1 MLLIYYPSIYYQ
13 KFDERSDILEIL
25 NEKLAIKNTLINIA
39 SVLNEN
45 NINWGLG
52 GSLLLYLSGI
62 ETSVSD
68 IDIVVDV
75 KDINKIEKIVKEYDH
90 IEKQESGIYL
100 TKRFYSITYNGIDID
115 LMVGFKISNG
125 NSVYSFPTGKKLVDK
140 SIIIDRTVIYLC
152 SLKDWLEAYTV
163 MKRKN
168 KIELINHSKLVK

>member
-1 MLLIYYPSIYYQ
+1 MECGKIIS
-13 KFDERSDILEIL
+13 RSDIMSKLES
-25 NEKLAIKNTLINIA
+25 KLMIKNTLLNIA

-62 ETSVSD
+62 ETNVAD
-68 IDIVVDV
+68 IDIVVD
-75 KDINKIEKIVKEYDH
+75 DIDTNKIEEIVKKYDY
-90 IEKQESGIYL
+90 IEKKESGIYL
-100 TKRFYSITYNGIDID
+100 TNRFYSITYEGICID
-115 LMVGFKISNG
+115 LMLGFKISNG

-140 SIIIDRTVIYLC
+140 SIIIDGTVINLC
-152 SLKDWLEAYTV
+152 SLKDWLEAYTA